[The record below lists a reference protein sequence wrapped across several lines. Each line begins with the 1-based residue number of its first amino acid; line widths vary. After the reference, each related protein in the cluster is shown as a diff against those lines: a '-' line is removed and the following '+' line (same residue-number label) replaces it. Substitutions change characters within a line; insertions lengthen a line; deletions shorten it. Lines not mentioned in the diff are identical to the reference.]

1 MWAIAQTAR
10 AHLASNCKYE
20 RAFGQL
26 ISCEGCAQPALTA
39 NYAAAM
45 CGGVQSLP
53 RQSGTFISRGRSARS
68 AESAWMMLHFKDFR
82 PRLKAFLPVA
92 RVAPAAPVAKAAPA
106 LDIVSQ
112 RASMAAL
119 FDDAKLA
126 LLITPPPAEPS
137 SDVSIADWSDLIS
150 AVKDRLTLI
159 VRDSP
164 AASAVAAVT
173 ATELRLRDRAAWVQA
188 GVLDCVSALDQLHS
202 TLTHELARCRQVERD
217 AFEARIALARE
228 REELIGGR
236 AAERRARH
244 LTLRDGMSLLPT
256 RGHFGAWLEQAL
268 SVSKGE
274 SQDVPLPESRALAV
288 LFLDLDGFEQVHASH
303 GPGVADELLKIVTA
317 RLSRALRP
325 EDTVGRVNGGEFA
338 CLLFGPTDREALSQ
352 LACSLFDSVSAP
364 VQLGRLKLRVSP
376 SIGIAVS
383 PDDGATCERLLTR
396 ADAAMARA
404 KRHQTGY
411 AFFDHQ
417 QPEA

>member
-1 MWAIAQTAR
+1 
-10 AHLASNCKYE
+10 
-20 RAFGQL
+20 
-26 ISCEGCAQPALTA
+26 
-39 NYAAAM
+39 M
-45 CGGVQSLP
+45 CGGVQSLL
-53 RQSGTFISRGRSARS
+53 RQSGTFILRGRSARS
-68 AESAWMMLHFKDFR
+68 AESARMMLHFKDFR

-92 RVAPAAPVAKAAPA
+92 SAPA
-106 LDIVSQ
+106 LDIVPP
-112 RASMAAL
+112 RVGMTAL

-126 LLITPPPAEPS
+126 LLVTPPPADQTT
-137 SDVSIADWSDLIS
+137 DVAIIDWNDLIC
-150 AVKDRLTLI
+150 AVKDRLTLL
-159 VRDSP
+159 VRDP
-164 AASAVAAVT
+164 PAAASA
-173 ATELRLRDRAAWVQA
+173 TELQLRDRRAWVQA

-236 AAERRARH
+236 VAERRARH
-244 LTLRDGMSLLPT
+244 LALREGMSLLPT

-274 SQDVPLPESRALAV
+274 PQDLPLPESRALAV
-288 LFLDLDGFEQVHASH
+288 LFLDLDGFKHVHASH

-364 VQLGRLKLRVSP
+364 VQLGRLKLRVAP

-383 PDDGATCERLLTR
+383 PDDGATCEALLTQ